1 MGLIYLFSLADIASS
16 SIFED
21 ESFSWGPKFAHD
33 GKVAKNSTEFF
44 QSQNESY
51 PWLELRIASRFPT
64 IVSQVNIVNRFDDH
78 GERFE
83 NIEIRAG
90 MTQVE
95 SGTSG
100 EQLEINTVCGHI
112 TGPGEAGEEEII
124 TCDPPIPAS
133 YVTVQKLGQGI
144 LQINELSVNPSMNS
158 IMAVKLFLWE
168 VKTFLS

>member
-1 MGLIYLFSLADIASS
+1 MCLFLALIYSICLADITSS
-16 SIFED
+16 SVFED
-21 ESFSWGPKFAHD
+21 EGFSWGPKFAHD

-64 IVSQVNIVNRFDDH
+64 MVSQVNIVNRYDEH
-78 GERFE
+78 GERLE

-100 EQLEINTVCGHI
+100 EQLDINTVCGHI
-112 TGPGEAGEEEII
+112 TGPGEEGEEEII
-124 TCDPPIPAS
+124 TCDPPIPAT
-133 YVTVQKLGQGI
+133 YVTVQKLDQGF
-144 LQINELSVNPSMNS
+144 LQINELKVNPSKN
-158 IMAVKLFLWE
+158 
-168 VKTFLS
+168 